1 MPSPRTYAPTGRHP
15 CRDLALECPGWSAS
29 TVPIS
34 HENRD
39 VTARAIGDY
48 GLLSDCHSAALVSG
62 DGSVDWLCWP
72 RFDSPSVFGRLLD
85 DSAGHWSIR
94 PAEEYDVRRR
104 YLEDTLVLETQFTT
118 SSGMGMLTDALV
130 LDGDERGHD
139 IGRHAPRVLV
149 RSIEVSEGVMSFSA
163 EFQPKPEYGVV
174 EPRLELKDQTLLS
187 HGGAVLLALSGPPP
201 NELGRSVATWFV
213 TLAAGEATCFAL
225 EYRHRERTSDV
236 HQWSG
241 RQSRR
246 ALAGTVKAWR
256 SWSELHQRYEGPA
269 KALVHHSGRVLQA
282 LTYQPTG
289 AIVAAPTTSLGE
301 VVGGSRNWDYRY
313 GWIRD
318 ASMTMR
324 ALWIAACPDEAGRF
338 LRWIVETVGAGG
350 GKRPAL
356 QIMYGVGGEH
366 DLSERELTHLEGW
379 RQSRPV
385 RVGNGA
391 WNQIQH
397 DIYGELLDA
406 VLTLHEQLGPPDAAT
421 RSFLL
426 EVADAS
432 AMVWEEPDA
441 GIWEGRGSP
450 KHHLYS
456 KLMCWV
462 ALDRAIQL
470 ADWLGATDRVP
481 GWEAVRTAIRA
492 AILDQGWNEDLQ
504 CFTQCFG
511 GRDLDASSLMLA
523 ISGFLPVDDTRMA
536 STISKVGTAL
546 AAPCGLLYRYSGDDG
561 VGGEEGVFLLCSYWM
576 VECLA
581 ALGDADGAFEL
592 FERATAYAN
601 DLGLLSE
608 EADPRQ
614 GELVGNFP
622 QAFSHIGLVNAAWAL
637 ARMSRP

>member
-1 MPSPRTYAPTGRHP
+1 MGPLRY
-15 CRDLALECPGWSAS
+15 LEEP
-29 TVPIS
+29 
-34 HENRD
+34 D
-39 VTARAIGDY
+39 VTSRAIGDY

-94 PAEEYDVRRR
+94 PAQEYDVRRR

-118 SSGMGMLTDALV
+118 SSGMAMLTDLLV
-130 LDGDERGHD
+130 LDKDERGHD

-149 RSIEVSEGVMSFSA
+149 RVIEVSEGAMSFAA
-163 EFQPKPEYGVV
+163 EFRPRPEYGVV
-174 EPRLELKDQTLLS
+174 EPRLEMSGQTLMS
-187 HGGAVLLALSGPPP
+187 HGGAVVLALSGPPP
-201 NELGRSVATWFV
+201 SELERSVASWFM
-213 TLAAGEATCFAL
+213 TLAAGETVCFAL
-225 EYRHRERTSDV
+225 GHGRQDDV
-236 HQWSG
+236 PPGSWSG
-241 RQSRR
+241 RRCRR

-256 SWSELHQRYEGPA
+256 SWSALHQRYEGPA
-269 KALVHHSGRVLQA
+269 MDLVHHSGRVLQA

-301 VVGGSRNWDYRY
+301 VAGGTRNWDYRY

-324 ALWIAACPDEAGRF
+324 ALWIAACPDEASRF
-338 LRWIVETVGAGG
+338 LRWIVGTAGAAGAE
-350 GKRPAL
+350 RPAL

-366 DLSERELTHLEGW
+366 DLSERELPHLEGW

-391 WNQIQH
+391 WDQTQN

-421 RSFLL
+421 RRFLL
-426 EVADAS
+426 EVADA
-432 AMVWEEPDA
+432 AAAVWEGPDA
-441 GIWEGRGSP
+441 GIWEGRGGP
-450 KHHLYS
+450 KHHVYS

-462 ALDRAIQL
+462 ALDRAVRL
-470 ADWLGATDRVP
+470 ADWLDATDRVP
-481 GWEAVRTAIRA
+481 EWEAVRAAIRA
-492 AILDQGWNEDLQ
+492 AILEQGWNEELQ
-504 CFTQCFG
+504 SFTQCFG
-511 GRDLDASSLMLA
+511 ERDLDASSLMLA
-523 ISGFLPVDDTRMA
+523 ISGFLRVDDPRMT
-536 STISKVGTAL
+536 STITRVGADL
-546 AAPCGLLYRYSGDDG
+546 AAPCGLLYRYTGDDG
-561 VGGEEGVFLLCSYWM
+561 VDGDEGVFLLCSYWM

-581 ALGDADGAFEL
+581 ALGDGGRALEL

-608 EADPRQ
+608 EADPVH

-637 ARMSRP
+637 SRIPVVHSPS